1 MVQFKAAYL
10 SLGGRLLAGGSS
22 LPLGPW
28 ITCLNI
34 RHAYPS
40 FTDEKFPIWTI
51 WIFPFYSCNLSI
63 YVNNIEKDTGTHHIR
78 KETFF
83 KYPKAK
89 CLVMKFGYK
98 V

>member
-34 RHAYPS
+34 RHAYPLPLLMKNFQYEQFEFFFS
-40 FTDEKFPIWTI
+40 
-51 WIFPFYSCNLSI
+51 SI
-63 YVNNIEKDTGTHHIR
+63 HVIYQ
-78 KETFF
+78 
-83 KYPKAK
+83 Y
-89 CLVMKFGYK
+89 M
-98 V
+98 